1 MKKLTREWVRKAEA
15 DYRLALKIA
24 RGSEPFPDQQCF
36 HCQQAAEKYLKALL
50 EELGRP
56 IQRTHQLI
64 DVLRDVLPYHPSLR
78 VHRRGLDF
86 LTRFA
91 VGARYPGFSATKRE
105 AAAALRWAERVRAEA
120 RSLLGI
126 PVRSPRRKRR
136 P

>member
-1 MKKLTREWVRKAEA
+1 MLPLPTSRRE
-15 DYRLALKIA
+15 
-24 RGSEPFPDQQCF
+24 
-36 HCQQAAEKYLKALL
+36 YLKALL

-105 AAAALRWAERVRAEA
+105 AAASLRWAERVRAEA

-126 PVRSPRRKRR
+126 PVRSPPRKRR